1 MKASIPIIIV
11 IVIIM
16 VSVYDSK
23 NNWSLGKGEGN
34 KFRFHEKRPT

>member
-1 MKASIPIIIV
+1 MVMKSSIPIIIV
-11 IVIIM
+11 IVVM
-16 VSVYDSK
+16 VYDSK

>member
-1 MKASIPIIIV
+1 MVMKSSIPIIIV
-11 IVIIM
+11 IV
-16 VSVYDSK
+16 VLVYDSK